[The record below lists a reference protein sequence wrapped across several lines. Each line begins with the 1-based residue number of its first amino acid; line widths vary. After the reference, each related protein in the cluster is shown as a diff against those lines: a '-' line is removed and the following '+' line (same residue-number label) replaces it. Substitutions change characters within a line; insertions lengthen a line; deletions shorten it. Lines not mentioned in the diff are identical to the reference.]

1 MLDWLSD
8 AITGVASFFG
18 QGMASL
24 LSWLLSGII
33 SVITKI
39 LSAANGIF
47 DLLDALF
54 GFFVSIKDATLGLI
68 TVFFPWIPA
77 EVLTVITLGFFAILL
92 AGIVK
97 KVSGK

>member
-1 MLDWLSD
+1 MLDWLGD
-8 AITGVASFFG
+8 AITGVASFLG
-18 QGMASL
+18 EGVASL
-24 LSWLLSGII
+24 LSWLLSGVI

-39 LSAANGIF
+39 LSAADGIF

-54 GFFVSIKDATLGLI
+54 GFFVSIKDSTLGLI
-68 TVFFPWIPA
+68 SVFFPWIPV